1 MSILALATIL
11 LLIAV
16 YYELNKPSEKQKE
29 RKIIVL
35 LILGSLSTLVITI
48 YHIQRLFV

>member
-11 LLIAV
+11 LWIAV
-16 YYELNKPSEKQKE
+16 YYELNKSSEKKKE

>member
-1 MSILALATIL
+1 MSILTLATIL
-11 LLIAV
+11 LWIAV